1 MAFTPCLKRGVRIS
15 HQPNLGR
22 VLVGTRFRSVGFP
35 EYWSEVSTRRV
46 LGLMDGSKDLAE
58 LAKQSG
64 IDTSQLMGLI
74 KELQK
79 HDLVDLVRTPISYLK
94 RYNPELG
101 YIEVIEDVESKT
113 EDYAIQSFLNRI
125 QVECDAVSFNPG
137 DIDGGRSVVLK
148 RREFSI
154 MIFGNG
160 KLVNAVVGLLS
171 ASGFSN
177 VNVINRLRARHPNL
191 KIREVDI
198 AGGFVTNAHIGQSR
212 RKTILELK
220 SRTALFDSDEAIMQK
235 PDLIISIGTPSPDSL
250 QRWSSENTPYL
261 LVEISSSAEVRVGPL
276 VIPGKSPCFR
286 CVSLS
291 ESEGFGDPGSIP
303 INQSGIE
310 LGSVLSFAVAS
321 AIAADVAEICAQ
333 NKTVFLATS
342 FTYSMRNFHNPERIT
357 WRLQP
362 NCGCNWS

>member
-1 MAFTPCLKRGVRIS
+1 MTFKPCLKRSVRIS
-15 HQPNLGR
+15 HQPSQGR
-22 VLVGTRFRSVGFP
+22 VLVGTRFRSISFP
-35 EYWSEVSTRRV
+35 DYWSGVSTRRV
-46 LGLMDGSKDLAE
+46 LGLMDGGKDLAQ

-64 IDTSQLMGLI
+64 IDAAQVMGLV

-79 HDLVDLVRTPISYLK
+79 HDLVDLLRTPISYLK

-101 YIEVIEDVESKT
+101 YIEEIADVESKT

-125 QVECDAVSFNPG
+125 QVECDAASFNSG
-137 DIDGGRSVVLK
+137 DIDGGRSAVLK
-148 RREFSI
+148 RREFSV

-191 KIREVDI
+191 KIREIDI

-212 RKTILELK
+212 RKTMLELK
-220 SRTALFDSDEAIMQK
+220 SRNALFDSDDAVMQK
-235 PDLIISIGTPSPDSL
+235 PDLIISIGTPSADSL
-250 QRWSSENTPYL
+250 QRWSSENTPHL

-291 ESEGFGDPGSIP
+291 ESEGLSNSISSNA
-303 INQSGIE
+303 NQSDIE
-310 LGSVLSFAVAS
+310 VGSVLSFAVAS
-321 AIAADVAEICAQ
+321 AIAADVAEICAHY
-333 NKTVFLATS
+333 KTVFLATS
-342 FTYSMRNFHNPERIT
+342 FTYSMRDFHNPERVA
-357 WRLQP
+357 WKLQP